1 MIISGNGATALV
13 KIESRDPQRKQI
25 YLLHSHTGRC
35 NGQNALL
42 TGDL

>member
-25 YLLHSHTGRC
+25 YTLVVAMVKMHY
-35 NGQNALL
+35 
-42 TGDL
+42 

>member
-25 YLLHSHTGRC
+25 YTLHGRC